1 MGLERLRSHFPRE
14 TWMCVHSALRAADYG
29 GALRAPFQQF
39 RPTAGRHTANELTS
53 VCHKSL
59 LSHSATHR
67 LVVRRRLIRYS
78 QPHAWPHAKHTPHAL
93 GSHTQEGPG
102 LRPCCQH
109 GAFLL
114 LRVSA
119 GEQSMAAAVRR
130 PMTAQA
136 RGPGIAPLDTACASS
151 STAAGPGLEVALAG
165 STCRCTEATHP

>member
-14 TWMCVHSALRAADYG
+14 TWMRVHSALRAADYG
-29 GALRAPFQQF
+29 GALRASFQQF

-59 LSHSATHR
+59 SFPLGYSPTRSTEAPDQILATTRVATRETYSARTG
-67 LVVRRRLIRYS
+67 
-78 QPHAWPHAKHTPHAL
+78 Q
-93 GSHTQEGPG
+93 SHTGGSGFTP
-102 LRPCCQH
+102 
-109 GAFLL
+109 LL
-114 LRVSA
+114 PTRRVFAVEVSA

-151 STAAGPGLEVALAG
+151 STAAGPGLEVARAG
-165 STCRCTEATHP
+165 STCRCAEATRP